1 MIVDIMVT
9 LTCKFSA
16 LIVAD
21 NYRNDEDEDD
31 LDLKAQFDELSN
43 VLIKTESM
51 DKQFV

>member
-21 NYRNDEDEDD
+21 V
-31 LDLKAQFDELSN
+31 S
-43 VLIKTESM
+43 
-51 DKQFV
+51 KQYSWEVGPFSTQKCGFASKLTLV